1 MPSPQLE
8 QAMEIWRR
16 TATSLAGKGVWESRL
31 GFLEIWLSFTRPPS
45 DVTYRP
51 VAAGGVKAEWVIPP
65 QAAEGKAIL
74 YFHGGGY
81 VFCSPDTHRELV
93 AHLAKAAG
101 IQALLLDYR
110 LAPEFPFPG
119 AVEDAVAAYRW
130 LLSQGY
136 RPEGVGLAGDS
147 AGGGLAVAAMVAFRY
162 LGLPM
167 PGASVCF
174 SPWTDLACTGASMET
189 KAKEDPIVS
198 KLLLQALAAIYL
210 QGADPTTPLASPLY
224 ADLRG
229 LPPLLV
235 QVGTAET
242 LLDDSRRLAERC
254 REAGV
259 EVQLDEWEGMPHVWH
274 FFVSFLP
281 EAQEAIAKAGEFLR
295 RHLKA

>member
-1 MPSPQLE
+1 
-8 QAMEIWRR
+8 
-16 TATSLAGKGVWESRL
+16 
-31 GFLEIWLSFTRPPS
+31 
-45 DVTYRP
+45 
-51 VAAGGVKAEWVIPP
+51 
-65 QAAEGKAIL
+65 
-74 YFHGGGY
+74 
-81 VFCSPDTHRELV
+81 
-93 AHLAKAAG
+93 
-101 IQALLLDYR
+101 
-110 LAPEFPFPG
+110 
-119 AVEDAVAAYRW
+119 
-130 LLSQGY
+130 
-136 RPEGVGLAGDS
+136 
-147 AGGGLAVAAMVAFRY
+147 
-162 LGLPM
+162 
-167 PGASVCF
+167 
-174 SPWTDLACTGASMET
+174 MET